1 MANWSTSSCS
11 NFWTTRDIELNFY
24 QNVAIFIC
32 FKIIDTT
39 IDIDCLDL
47 GPKHAWLSTVVWLV
61 CDLSPQ
67 WAKTWSQACLGVYLG
82 SEWLQK
88 APKSQRLKS
97 RAIAMMAIAISWGI
111 TDIYYKLLVQV
122 IWFWIKR
129 YGFEI
134 EFTLVFLVHI
144 RLIV

>member
-1 MANWSTSSCS
+1 MEPGMI
-11 NFWTTRDIELNFY
+11 R
-24 QNVAIFIC
+24 
-32 FKIIDTT
+32 
-39 IDIDCLDL
+39 
-47 GPKHAWLSTVVWLV
+47 
-61 CDLSPQ
+61 
-67 WAKTWSQACLGVYLG
+67 YLP
-82 SEWLQK
+82 WLQRAPN
-88 APKSQRLKS
+88 APKAQRLKS